1 MLGKLIKHEFRAT
14 GRLMAPLFGALLLLA
29 VFSRVTNQILQQVP
43 NPTRVLYIVSVLLA
57 IVYVLA
63 GLGVMVFST
72 VLMIKRFH
80 QNFLTDEGYLM
91 FTLPVSVHSLLW
103 SKLITAALFFL
114 FTFAAELLAL
124 AIVIWQG
131 GVSAELYNNFISGLR
146 ELGSYYTG
154 NGIAIALEAFA
165 MLFVSLLVTCLLF
178 YAPMSIGYS
187 FANHKGLLSVVFY
200 FVIQAVQQIFGVFTL
215 AGLADDSSLLNHLL
229 QNVFSGGRMVVVS
242 EARTPSPSFST
253 VPCSCPC
260 SQILSS
266 ARSSIFSPTSCSAN
280 AGTSSKRHS
289 RPAARRLQAVFCVPV
304 FCVPEEKLKIILA
317 FWRILWYYI

>member
-91 FTLPVSVHSLLW
+91 FTLPTSVHSLLW
-103 SKLITAALFFL
+103 SKLITAALFFI
-114 FTFAAELLAL
+114 FTFLADAL
-124 AIVIWQG
+124 AVAIVVWRG
-131 GVSAELYNNFISGLR
+131 GTARDLFESIVGLFR
-146 ELGSYYTG
+146 ELNSFYMA
-154 NGIAIALEAFA
+154 NGIALALEILA
-165 MLFVSLLVTCLLF
+165 LLLVSLLVTCLLF

-200 FVIQAVQQIFGVFTL
+200 FVIQAILQIFGVAVL
-215 AGLADDSSLLNHLL
+215 
-229 QNVFSGGRMVVVS
+229 SGVVS
-242 EARTPSPSFST
+242 DTAFHRLLTDAMDNLGRTDTAAAAMQAAHGTMLLALFT
-253 VPCSCPC
+253 ELFLGA
-260 SQILSS
+260 ILYFLTYFML
-266 ARSSIFSPTSCSAN
+266 RKHRN
-280 AGTSSKRHS
+280 
-289 RPAARRLQAVFCVPV
+289 LQ
-304 FCVPEEKLKIILA
+304 
-317 FWRILWYYI
+317 

>member
-29 VFSRVTNQILQQVP
+29 VFVRATNQALQQVP
-43 NPTRVLYIVSVLLA
+43 TTRVLYIISVLLA

-63 GLGVMVFST
+63 LIGVMVFST
-72 VLMIKRFH
+72 VLMIRRFH

-124 AIVIWQG
+124 TIVIWQG
-131 GVSAELYNNFISGLR
+131 GVSAELYNNFISSLR

-154 NGIAIALEAFA
+154 SGIAAALEIFA

-200 FVIQAVQQIFGVFTL
+200 FVIQAVLQIFGVFTL
-215 AGLADDSSLLNHLL
+215 AGIADDGSLLNRML
-229 QNVFSGGRMVVVS
+229 QNIYTGGR
-242 EARTPSPSFST
+242 T
-253 VPCSCPC
+253 VIVNGVPHVAVQFFHGTMLLSLLAELVLGA
-260 SQILSS
+260 ILYFLTCFML
-266 ARSSIFSPTSCSAN
+266 R
-280 AGTSSKRHS
+280 RH
-289 RPAARRLQAVFCVPV
+289 RNLQ
-304 FCVPEEKLKIILA
+304 
-317 FWRILWYYI
+317 

>member
-91 FTLPVSVHSLLW
+91 FTLPTSVHSLLW
-103 SKLITAALFFL
+103 SKLITAALFFI
-114 FTFAAELLAL
+114 FTFLADAL
-124 AIVIWQG
+124 AVAIVVWRG
-131 GVSAELYNNFISGLR
+131 GTARDLFESIVGLFR
-146 ELGSYYTG
+146 ELNSFYMA
-154 NGIAIALEAFA
+154 NGIALALEILA
-165 MLFVSLLVTCLLF
+165 LLLVSLLVTCLLF

-200 FVIQAVQQIFGVFTL
+200 FVIQAVLQIFGVAVL
-215 AGLADDSSLLNHLL
+215 
-229 QNVFSGGRMVVVS
+229 SGVVS
-242 EARTPSPSFST
+242 DTVFHRLLTDAMDNLGRTDTAAAAMQAAHGTMLLALFT
-253 VPCSCPC
+253 ELFLGA
-260 SQILSS
+260 ILY
-266 ARSSIFSPTSCSAN
+266 FLTYF
-280 AGTSSKRHS
+280 
-289 RPAARRLQAVFCVPV
+289 RLRKHRNLQ
-304 FCVPEEKLKIILA
+304 
-317 FWRILWYYI
+317 

>member
-29 VFSRVTNQILQQVP
+29 VFSRVANQILQQVP

-103 SKLITAALFFL
+103 SKLLTAALFFL

-131 GVSAELYNNFISGLR
+131 GVSTELYNNFISGLR

-242 EARTPSPSFST
+242 EAPHAVAQFST

-280 AGTSSKRHS
+280 AGTSSRLHNW
-289 RPAARRLQAVFCVPV
+289 PAAIWLQAV

>member
-29 VFSRVTNQILQQVP
+29 VFSRVANQILQQVP

-91 FTLPVSVHSLLW
+91 FTLPAGMHSLLW
-103 SKLITAALFFL
+103 SKLITAALFFI
-114 FTFAAELLAL
+114 FTFLADALAVAIVVWRGGTARDLFESIVGLFRELDSYYMANGLAFALETLAL
-124 AIVIWQG
+124 
-131 GVSAELYNNFISGLR
+131 
-146 ELGSYYTG
+146 
-154 NGIAIALEAFA
+154 
-165 MLFVSLLVTCLLF
+165 LFVSLLVTCLLF

-200 FVIQAVQQIFGVFTL
+200 FVIQAILQIFGVAVLSGAVNDTAFHRLLTDAMDNLGRIDTPVTAMQAAHGTMLLALFTEL
-215 AGLADDSSLLNHLL
+215 FLGAILYFLTYFMLRKHRNL
-229 QNVFSGGRMVVVS
+229 Q
-242 EARTPSPSFST
+242 
-253 VPCSCPC
+253 
-260 SQILSS
+260 
-266 ARSSIFSPTSCSAN
+266 
-280 AGTSSKRHS
+280 
-289 RPAARRLQAVFCVPV
+289 
-304 FCVPEEKLKIILA
+304 
-317 FWRILWYYI
+317 

>member
-1 MLGKLIKHEFRAT
+1 M
-14 GRLMAPLFGALLLLA
+14 
-29 VFSRVTNQILQQVP
+29 
-43 NPTRVLYIVSVLLA
+43 
-57 IVYVLA
+57 
-63 GLGVMVFST
+63 
-72 VLMIKRFH
+72 
-80 QNFLTDEGYLM
+80 
-91 FTLPVSVHSLLW
+91 
-103 SKLITAALFFL
+103 
-114 FTFAAELLAL
+114 
-124 AIVIWQG
+124 IWQG

-154 NGIAIALEAFA
+154 NGIAIALETFA

-242 EARTPSPSFST
+242 EAPHAVAQFFHGTMLLSLLADLVLGAILYFSHLLHAPQTPEPPVSGT
-253 VPCSCPC
+253 
-260 SQILSS
+260 
-266 ARSSIFSPTSCSAN
+266 
-280 AGTSSKRHS
+280 AGLQ
-289 RPAARRLQAVFCVPV
+289 PDGCRLFFAFQKK
-304 FCVPEEKLKIILA
+304 KLKIILA

>member
-29 VFSRVTNQILQQVP
+29 VFARVTNQILQQVP

-91 FTLPVSVHSLLW
+91 FTLPTSVHSLLW
-103 SKLITAALFFL
+103 SKLITAALFFI
-114 FTFAAELLAL
+114 FTFLAEALSVAIVVWRGGLAREMFTGFADLFRAMDSYYMANGLAFALEMLAL
-124 AIVIWQG
+124 
-131 GVSAELYNNFISGLR
+131 
-146 ELGSYYTG
+146 
-154 NGIAIALEAFA
+154 
-165 MLFVSLLVTCLLF
+165 LFVSLLVTCLLF

-200 FVIQAVQQIFGVFTL
+200 FVIQAVLQIFGVAVL
-215 AGLADDSSLLNHLL
+215 AGAVNDTAFHRLLTDAMDNLGRIDTPVTAMQAAHGTMLLALFTELFLGAILYFLTYFMLRKHRNL
-229 QNVFSGGRMVVVS
+229 Q
-242 EARTPSPSFST
+242 
-253 VPCSCPC
+253 
-260 SQILSS
+260 
-266 ARSSIFSPTSCSAN
+266 
-280 AGTSSKRHS
+280 
-289 RPAARRLQAVFCVPV
+289 
-304 FCVPEEKLKIILA
+304 
-317 FWRILWYYI
+317 

>member
-29 VFSRVTNQILQQVP
+29 VFSRVANQILQQVP

-242 EARTPSPSFST
+242 EAPHAVAQFST

-289 RPAARRLQAVFCVPV
+289 RPAARRLQAVFCVP
-304 FCVPEEKLKIILA
+304 EEKLKIILA

>member
-242 EARTPSPSFST
+242 EAPHAVAQFST

-266 ARSSIFSPTSCSAN
+266 VRSSIFSPTSCSAN

-289 RPAARRLQAVFCVPV
+289 RPAARRLQAVFCVP
-304 FCVPEEKLKIILA
+304 EEKLKIILA

>member
-114 FTFAAELLAL
+114 L
-124 AIVIWQG
+124 
-131 GVSAELYNNFISGLR
+131 
-146 ELGSYYTG
+146 
-154 NGIAIALEAFA
+154 
-165 MLFVSLLVTCLLF
+165 SL
-178 YAPMSIGYS
+178 I
-187 FANHKGLLSVVFY
+187 H
-200 FVIQAVQQIFGVFTL
+200 I
-215 AGLADDSSLLNHLL
+215 
-229 QNVFSGGRMVVVS
+229 
-242 EARTPSPSFST
+242 
-253 VPCSCPC
+253 
-260 SQILSS
+260 
-266 ARSSIFSPTSCSAN
+266 
-280 AGTSSKRHS
+280 
-289 RPAARRLQAVFCVPV
+289 
-304 FCVPEEKLKIILA
+304 
-317 FWRILWYYI
+317 

>member
-29 VFSRVTNQILQQVP
+29 VFSRVANQILQQVP

-91 FTLPVSVHSLLW
+91 FTLPTSVHSLLW
-103 SKLITAALFFL
+103 SKLITAALFFI
-114 FTFAAELLAL
+114 FTFLADAL
-124 AIVIWQG
+124 AVAIVVWRG
-131 GVSAELYNNFISGLR
+131 GTARDLFESIVGLFR
-146 ELGSYYTG
+146 ELNSFYMA
-154 NGIAIALEAFA
+154 NGIALALEILA
-165 MLFVSLLVTCLLF
+165 LLLVSLLVTCLLF

-200 FVIQAVQQIFGVFTL
+200 FVIQAILQIFGVAVL
-215 AGLADDSSLLNHLL
+215 
-229 QNVFSGGRMVVVS
+229 SGVVS
-242 EARTPSPSFST
+242 DTAFHRLLTDAMDNLGRID
-253 VPCSCPC
+253 
-260 SQILSS
+260 SQATAIQ
-266 ARSSIFSPTSCSAN
+266 AAH
-280 AGTSSKRHS
+280 GTMLLALFTELFLGVLLYFLTYVMLRKHRN
-289 RPAARRLQAVFCVPV
+289 LQ
-304 FCVPEEKLKIILA
+304 
-317 FWRILWYYI
+317 

>member
-29 VFSRVTNQILQQVP
+29 VFARTTNQVLQQVP
-43 NPTRVLYIVSVLLA
+43 NPTRVLYVISVLLA
-57 IVYVLA
+57 ITYVLA

-131 GVSAELYNNFISGLR
+131 GVSAGLYSNFISGLR
-146 ELGSYYTG
+146 ELGSYYIG
-154 NGIAIALEAFA
+154 NGIAIALETFA

-200 FVIQAVQQIFGVFTL
+200 FVIQAVLQIFGVSML
-215 AGLADDSSLLNHLL
+215 AGVADDGSVLNRLL
-229 QNVFSGGRMVVVS
+229 QNIYTGGR
-242 EARTPSPSFST
+242 T
-253 VPCSCPC
+253 VIVNGVPHVAVQFFHGTMLLSLLAELVLGA
-260 SQILSS
+260 ILYFLTYFML
-266 ARSSIFSPTSCSAN
+266 R
-280 AGTSSKRHS
+280 RH
-289 RPAARRLQAVFCVPV
+289 RNLQ
-304 FCVPEEKLKIILA
+304 
-317 FWRILWYYI
+317 